1 MAYYKTRNTR
11 YYNTR
16 SNYGRRSGRRKY
28 TQSENIA
35 FRMGQEQR
43 INECV
48 KNGRADSRVYESYC
62 KGYAGFSPRSQKPL
76 F

>member
-28 TQSENIA
+28 SQSENIA
-35 FRMGQEQR
+35 FRMGQEHR
-43 INECV
+43 IAECV
-48 KNGRADSRVYESYC
+48 SKGDKNTRVYEAYN
-62 KGYAGFSPRSQKPL
+62 KGYSGFSPRTQKPL